1 MGNSG
6 GCDFATSFHIPVLC
20 KAVTEGLITKTG
32 GVYVDTTLGGGG
44 HSAAL
49 LELLSP
55 RGRVFGVDR
64 DVEALDA
71 SCSRLVADLERGR
84 FTPLRGNFEHIE
96 QLLDEAGE
104 AQVDGLV
111 ADLGVSS
118 RQIDAASR
126 GFSYLAEGALDM
138 RMDMRGGRTAREIVN
153 SWDRE
158 MLKEVFSK
166 YGEEPR
172 SGRIARA
179 IVEARPLESTTE
191 LADAVRGVTPS
202 REAIRTLA
210 RVFQALRIVVNREL
224 EALEGLLEAS
234 ARVVRPGGRMAVI
247 CYHSL
252 EDRRVKR
259 FFRNGNFEREPLR
272 DAYGNP
278 LVPWT
283 ERMRKPIRPD
293 AEEVEANPRS
303 RSARLRIAE
312 RTERAWPPDAGAQTT
327 TRR

>member
-1 MGNSG
+1 MGNTG

-96 QLLDEAGE
+96 QLLEEAGE

-118 RQIDAASR
+118 HQIDTASR
-126 GFSYLAEGALDM
+126 GFSYLSEGALDM
-138 RMDMRGGRTAREIVN
+138 RMDMRGGRSARDIVN
-153 SWDRE
+153 SWDWG
-158 MLKEVFSK
+158 MLKEVFSTF
-166 YGEEPR
+166 GEEPR

-179 IVEARPLESTTE
+179 IVEARPFETTAE
-191 LADAVRGVTPS
+191 LAEAVRRVAPG
-202 REAIRTLA
+202 REAVRTLS
-210 RVFQALRIVVNREL
+210 RVFQALRIAVNREL

-234 ARVVRPGGRMAVI
+234 VHVVRPGGRMAVI
-247 CYHSL
+247 SYHSL

-259 FFRNGNFEREPLR
+259 FFRYGNFGREPFR

-278 LVPWT
+278 LVPWK
-283 ERMRKPIRPD
+283 ERMRKPVRPD
-293 AEEVEANPRS
+293 AEEVAANPRA
-303 RSARLRIAE
+303 RSACLRIAE
-312 RTERAWPPDAGAQTT
+312 RTELAWPPDEDVQTI
-327 TRR
+327 RR

>member
-1 MGNSG
+1 MGNAG
-6 GCDFATSFHIPVLC
+6 GSDFATSFHIPVLC

-71 SCSRLVADLERGR
+71 SCSRLAADMERGR

-96 QLLDEAGE
+96 RLLEETGE

-118 RQIDAASR
+118 HQIAAASR
-126 GFSYLAEGALDM
+126 GFSYLAEGPLDM
-138 RMDMRGGRTAREIVN
+138 RMDMRTGRTAREIVN
-153 SWDRE
+153 SWDRG
-158 MLKEVFSK
+158 MLKEAFSTF
-166 YGEEPR
+166 GEEPR

-179 IVEARPLESTTE
+179 IAEARPLGSTTE
-191 LADAVRGVTPS
+191 LAEVVRAVTPG
-202 REAIRTLA
+202 REAVRTLA
-210 RVFQALRIVVNREL
+210 RVFQALRIAVNGEL
-224 EALEGLLEAS
+224 EALERLLEAS
-234 ARVVRPGGRMAVI
+234 VRVLRPGGRMAVI
-247 CYHSL
+247 SYHSL

-259 FFRNGNFEREPLR
+259 FFRYGNFGREPFR

-278 LVPWT
+278 LLPWK
-283 ERMRKPIRPD
+283 ERMRKPVRPS
-293 AEEVEANPRS
+293 AEEVEANPRA

-312 RTERAWPPDAGAQTT
+312 RTELAWPPAERAQTT
-327 TRR
+327 GR

>member
-1 MGNSG
+1 MGNTEAR
-6 GCDFATSFHIPVLC
+6 DFATSFHIPVLC

-55 RGRVFGVDR
+55 RGRVFGIDH

-71 SCSRLVADLERGR
+71 SCSRLVADMERGR
-84 FTPLRGNFEHIE
+84 FTPLRGNFEDIE
-96 QLLDEAGE
+96 RLLEEAGE

-118 RQIDAASR
+118 RQIDTASR

-138 RMDMRGGRTAREIVN
+138 RMDMRGERSAHKVVN
-153 SWDRE
+153 SWDRG
-158 MLKEVFSK
+158 MLKEVFSAF
-166 YGEEPR
+166 GEEPR

-191 LADAVRGVTPS
+191 LAGVVRGVVPG
-202 REAIRTLA
+202 REAVRTLS

-224 EALEGLLEAS
+224 EVLERLLEAS
-234 ARVVRPGGRMAVI
+234 VRVVRPGGRMAVI
-247 CYHSL
+247 SYHSL

-272 DAYGNP
+272 DVYGNP
-278 LVPWT
+278 LVPWK
-283 ERMRKPIRPD
+283 ERMRKPIQPD
-293 AEEVEANPRS
+293 AGEVEANPRA

-312 RTERAWPPDAGAQTT
+312 RTDLAWPPDKDVQTIG
-327 TRR
+327 R